1 MMIDTL
7 TCGADGWLMLAAG
20 VLTYGTLALAG
31 AALIKYLFFADRGH
45 AAG

>member
-1 MMIDTL
+1 
-7 TCGADGWLMLAAG
+7 MLGAG

-31 AALIKYLFFADRGH
+31 AALVKYRFFADRGH

>member
-7 TCGADGWLMLAAG
+7 TCGANGWLMLAAG

-31 AALIKYLFFADRGH
+31 AALIKYLFLDDRGH

>member
-1 MMIDTL
+1 MIDAL
-7 TCGADGWLMLAAG
+7 TCGANDWLMLAAG

-31 AALIKYLFFADRGH
+31 AALIKYLLFADRGH